1 MPEPATEAQPQPQGQ
16 SQSESQSKRT
26 KRFRAAKACR
36 RCNEKRVKC
45 DAIEHGIPCTRCEQ
59 GKRNDCALIQSRRG
73 IYQRKKNQNN
83 SQTKTSG
90 SEKEGDK
97 EVVPRTSSPPSQ
109 RAAASHDNN
118 TVHVQTQDQQENM
131 NSSRNSP
138 NHLSEDEM
146 HSFDALEQ
154 APPSTAL
161 TTPASHGIASPGS
174 GDTEMS
180 NSSYREISWTTMFDH
195 FLEGPK
201 HGEAVIDKCSITY
214 LGESF
219 PLSIVLKDLRDG
231 GKQKLHYPGP
241 PCPENDA
248 STDTSQ
254 RSRPEHML
262 PEDIAAL
269 EAKGTFEAPEKS
281 VLDALVSVFL
291 DRVFPLYPIVNRH
304 EFQQQHLM
312 NKIPW
317 ILLHAMCFISATY
330 CPLSILHRAGFSSRK
345 QARFLF
351 YRKSKALF
359 DNGYEVNKLVVLQSV
374 IFLTFWGGG
383 PNNYWNFYSWIGT
396 GVTIAETL
404 GIHRSMATTNMKPQD
419 RSLLKRIWWIL
430 IIRDTSCAALV
441 GRPFRINLEQCDTD
455 PLTAEDFQHDGNSP
469 DFMSNPQRPSFANYQ
484 IQMSKLSLVLR
495 EIVNSRFS
503 PQKPN
508 TTSAVLHE
516 SLSGW
521 RAQLPHNL
529 RWSDNSTGMNI
540 FSSTLAILYNH
551 HLILTHL
558 NRSQDGTSINSD
570 DISQT
575 AAQRISTMA
584 CKIVTKSDVLLMPH
598 ELFHGIFLAEVVFY
612 TQMKSAETM
621 VREFSRAAL
630 NNCQMVLHES
640 RESWDPSP
648 WVMQLFDNLLRGAP
662 DAENAD
668 MESPTGMAEYAMGA
682 TPGFLGA
689 EEANF
694 GYDPWQT
701 HPMLSNLFEMPF
713 DPALM
718 GDGSMFPNLINF
730 PSVGVLQ

>member
-1 MPEPATEAQPQPQGQ
+1 
-16 SQSESQSKRT
+16 
-26 KRFRAAKACR
+26 
-36 RCNEKRVKC
+36 
-45 DAIEHGIPCTRCEQ
+45 
-59 GKRNDCALIQSRRG
+59 
-73 IYQRKKNQNN
+73 
-83 SQTKTSG
+83 
-90 SEKEGDK
+90 
-97 EVVPRTSSPPSQ
+97 
-109 RAAASHDNN
+109 
-118 TVHVQTQDQQENM
+118 
-131 NSSRNSP
+131 
-138 NHLSEDEM
+138 
-146 HSFDALEQ
+146 
-154 APPSTAL
+154 
-161 TTPASHGIASPGS
+161 
-174 GDTEMS
+174 MS

-195 FLEGPK
+195 FLEGRK
-201 HGEAVIDKCSITY
+201 HGETVIDKCSITY

-241 PCPENDA
+241 PCPESDGNI
-248 STDTSQ
+248 DTTQ
-254 RSRPEHML
+254 RNHPHHML
-262 PEDIAAL
+262 REDIAAL
-269 EAKGTFEAPEKS
+269 EAKGTFEAPEKTI
-281 VLDALVSVFL
+281 LDALVSVFL
-291 DRVFPLYPIVNRH
+291 DRVFPLYPIVNRQ
-304 EFQQQHLM
+304 EFQQQHQM
-312 NKIPW
+312 NRIPW
-317 ILLHAMCFISATY
+317 ILLHAMCFVSATY

-351 YRKSKALF
+351 YRKSKLLF

-396 GVTIAETL
+396 AVTIAETL
-404 GIHRSMATTNMKPQD
+404 GIHRTMATTNMKPQD

-430 IIRDTSCAALV
+430 IIRDTACAALV

-455 PLTAEDFQHDGNSP
+455 PLTAEDFEHDSNSP
-469 DFMSNPQRPSFANYQ
+469 DFMSNPQRPSFADYQ
-484 IQMSKLSLVLR
+484 IQISKLSLVLR

-508 TTSAVLHE
+508 TTSGVLHE
-516 SLSGW
+516 SLSSW

-529 RWSDNSTGMNI
+529 RWSDNSTGTNT

-558 NRSQDGTSINSD
+558 NRSQDRTSINSD

-575 AAQRISTMA
+575 AALRISTMA

-612 TQMKSAETM
+612 TQMKSAQTM

-662 DAENAD
+662 DAANAGD
-668 MESPTGMAEYAMGA
+668 MRSPTGMAEYPMGA
-682 TPGFLGA
+682 ATGGFLGVDDGD
-689 EEANF
+689 F
-694 GYDPWQT
+694 GHDPWQT

-713 DPALM
+713 DPGLM
-718 GDGSMFPNLINF
+718 SDGTMFPNLVNF
-730 PSVGVLQ
+730 PQIGVMQ

>member
-1 MPEPATEAQPQPQGQ
+1 
-16 SQSESQSKRT
+16 
-26 KRFRAAKACR
+26 
-36 RCNEKRVKC
+36 
-45 DAIEHGIPCTRCEQ
+45 
-59 GKRNDCALIQSRRG
+59 
-73 IYQRKKNQNN
+73 
-83 SQTKTSG
+83 
-90 SEKEGDK
+90 
-97 EVVPRTSSPPSQ
+97 
-109 RAAASHDNN
+109 
-118 TVHVQTQDQQENM
+118 
-131 NSSRNSP
+131 
-138 NHLSEDEM
+138 
-146 HSFDALEQ
+146 
-154 APPSTAL
+154 
-161 TTPASHGIASPGS
+161 
-174 GDTEMS
+174 
-180 NSSYREISWTTMFDH
+180 
-195 FLEGPK
+195 
-201 HGEAVIDKCSITY
+201 
-214 LGESF
+214 
-219 PLSIVLKDLRDG
+219 
-231 GKQKLHYPGP
+231 
-241 PCPENDA
+241 
-248 STDTSQ
+248 
-254 RSRPEHML
+254 
-262 PEDIAAL
+262 
-269 EAKGTFEAPEKS
+269 
-281 VLDALVSVFL
+281 
-291 DRVFPLYPIVNRH
+291 
-304 EFQQQHLM
+304 M

-455 PLTAEDFQHDGNSP
+455 PLTAEDFEHDGNSP

-516 SLSGW
+516 TLSGW

-612 TQMKSAETM
+612 TQMKSAQTM
-621 VREFSRAAL
+621 VRGFSRAAL

-668 MESPTGMAEYAMGA
+668 MESPTGMAEYAMGT

-718 GDGSMFPNLINF
+718 GDGSMFPNLVNF

>member
-455 PLTAEDFQHDGNSP
+455 PLTAEDFEHDGNSP